1 MDGGSE
7 AAVRQ
12 ALERHL
18 RENPQDRGAL
28 QVVPAFRAEV
38 PS

>member
-1 MDGGSE
+1 
-7 AAVRQ
+7 VQQ

-18 RENPQDRGAL
+18 AANPEARGTL

-38 PS
+38 PA